1 MLLPSAPRG
10 YRSGD
15 SELPYRPDSELFYLT
30 GWKEPDALLLL
41 RGFADEAREILWV
54 ADRDPAAERW
64 TGVRKGPEGAARA
77 LGFPEVRPLSRMSGE
92 LPGLLAGADL
102 LHVRPGRGPDAGA
115 GVRTTVL
122 RAALDALS
130 MARARGG
137 KTGTGP
143 RGLVD
148 PGGILDELRLRKDPE
163 EIALLRA
170 AAAASVAGFEAAF
183 DRVRRGVTH
192 EYQVEAALLG
202 AFRETGATGPAYAPI
217 VAAGRNA
224 CVLHYG
230 ANDAPIVEGDLLL
243 VDAGAE
249 FGLYAGDITRS
260 FPASGGFSEAQR
272 EICRIVDEARA
283 AGVRTVR
290 PGATVED
297 VHEAA
302 AAVLARGLVDLGIV
316 EGDPDE
322 ARAGG
327 ALASWYPHRTSH
339 WLGLDTHDPGDYVVN
354 GAPRVLEPG
363 MVLTVEPGLY
373 FPPAGLF
380 EDGDALDPD
389 PAARWRGIGVR
400 IEDDVLVT
408 EDGCENLTGAL
419 PSGPEALEERLRG

>member
-30 GWKEPDALLLL
+30 GWREPEALLLL

-64 TGVRKGPEGAARA
+64 TGVRKGPEGARRA
-77 LGFPEVRPLSRMSGE
+77 LDFPDVRPLSRMVDE
-92 LPGLLAGADL
+92 LPGLLAGADR
-102 LHVRPGRGPDAGA
+102 LHLRPGRGPDAGA
-115 GVRTTVL
+115 ELRTLVL
-122 RAALDALS
+122 RAAFEVLAT
-130 MARARGG
+130 ARARGA

-148 PGGILDELRLRKDPE
+148 PGGILDELRLRKDLE
-163 EIALLRA
+163 EISLLRA
-170 AAAASVAGFEAAF
+170 AAQASVAGFEAAF

-192 EYQVEAALLG
+192 EYQVEGALLG
-202 AFRETGATGPAYAPI
+202 AFREAGAAGPAYAPI

-224 CVLHYG
+224 CILHYG
-230 ANDAPIVEGDLLL
+230 ANDAPVVEGDLLL

-249 FGLYAGDITRS
+249 LGLYAGDITRT
-260 FPASGGFSEAQR
+260 FPASGRYSEAQR

-283 AGVRTVR
+283 AGVNAVR
-290 PGATVED
+290 PGATIEE
-297 VHEAA
+297 VHRAA
-302 AAVLARGLVDLGIV
+302 SVVLALGLVELGILG
-316 EGDPDE
+316 GDPEE
-322 ARAGG
+322 ALERGE
-327 ALASWYPHRTSH
+327 LAPWYPHRTSH
-339 WLGLDTHDPGDYVVN
+339 WLGLDTHDPGDYVVE
-354 GAPRVLEPG
+354 GSPRVLEPG

-380 EDGDALDPD
+380 GDGDAPDPD

-408 EDGCENLTGAL
+408 DDGFENLTGAL
-419 PSGPEALEERLRG
+419 PSGPEALEERLGG